1 MPSYVPQVETFPYT
15 FPFTFGQSDGM
26 AFIGDYEPVL
36 PIEYRYTLPSVFF
49 SEEPSTWLGF
59 IEILQGLEELLMPIW
74 PSEAIYGDIHNFQYV
89 FGGTTL
95 DQLFDKDISWWFNQ
109 PTTLMPEHYQRDLHG
124 LYDVGMSG
132 GSWVTMQI
140 STPTF
145 LPNGTGAASPTST
158 VSVNSG
164 QTSTEPV

>member
-1 MPSYVPQVETFPYT
+1 MPSYVPQVETFPYS
-15 FPFTFGQSDGM
+15 FPLTFGKADGM
-26 AFIGDYEPVL
+26 SFVGDYEPVL
-36 PIEYRYTLPSVFF
+36 PIEYRYTLTSVFF

-74 PSEAIYGDIHNFQYV
+74 PSEDIYGEIHNFQYV

-132 GSWVTMQI
+132 GSWIAMQL

-145 LPNGTGAASPTST
+145 LPDGTGASSPTST

-164 QTSTEPV
+164 QTGTESV